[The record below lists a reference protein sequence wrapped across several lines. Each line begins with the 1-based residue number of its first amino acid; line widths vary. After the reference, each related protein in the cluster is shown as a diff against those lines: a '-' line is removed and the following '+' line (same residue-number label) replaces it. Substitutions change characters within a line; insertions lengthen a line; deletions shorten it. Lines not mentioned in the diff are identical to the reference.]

1 MYISAN
7 ITKNVYDRDRD
18 RQRDIEI
25 EFTYIKHIYIE
36 SSFWRGKTKGRTN
49 KDRECQREN
58 VSGRACN
65 TNKD

>member
-36 SSFWRGKTKGRTN
+36 SSF
-49 KDRECQREN
+49 
-58 VSGRACN
+58 
-65 TNKD
+65 